1 MGIKS
6 TTTLSRSAA
15 LELYHQLC
23 AKLYGSSYAM
33 TNEQL
38 GSALD
43 QLRETECQIEG
54 RTCFENFLVKED
66 L

>member
-6 TTTLSRSAA
+6 TTTLSRPAA

-23 AKLYGSSYAM
+23 AKLYGSSHAM
-33 TNEQL
+33 TDEQL
-38 GSALD
+38 GNALD
-43 QLRETECQIEG
+43 RLREMECAAEG